1 MARVFSFLF
10 FFISLWICLSAVFSH
25 MVFIYKFNFS
35 FYFIIWI
42 STLIFSLSIFLKPI
56 LSARRPLRER
66 FSKSVSWPH
75 YVKLIN
81 GLTWALPFT
90 LIPFFQKDYPFL
102 LLAGLSFGNISTFV
116 FLRRYS
122 RIHSIE
128 QIITGSV
135 LLLSLFCILILYHT
149 YSVDYESILFASRL
163 LISLS
168 YGLGGI
174 SGYFRALNY

>member
-1 MARVFSFLF
+1 MVRVFSFSF
-10 FFISLWICLSAVFSH
+10 FFISVWIGLSAVFSH
-25 MVFIYKFNFS
+25 LVFIYGFNYS
-35 FYFIIWI
+35 FYYIIWI
-42 STLIFSLSIFLKPI
+42 STFIFSLSLFLKPI
-56 LSARRPLRER
+56 LSTRKLLRER

-75 YVKLIN
+75 FVKLVN
-81 GLTWALPFT
+81 GLTWALPFV

-102 LLAGLSFGNISTFV
+102 LLAGLSSGNISTFI

-122 RIHSIE
+122 QINSIE

-135 LLLSLFCILILYHT
+135 LLFSLICIIILY
-149 YSVDYESILFASRL
+149 YNYLVDYESLLFTSRL

-174 SGYFRALNY
+174 IGYFKE

>member
-1 MARVFSFLF
+1 LTRVFSFLF
-10 FFISLWICLSAVFSH
+10 LFVSLWIGLSAILSH
-25 MVFIYKFNFS
+25 FVFIYGLNHS
-35 FYFIIWI
+35 FYYVVWI
-42 STLIFSLSIFLKPI
+42 SSFIFSLLVFLRPL
-56 LSARRPLRER
+56 LSTRKSLRER

-75 YVKLIN
+75 FVKLTN

-102 LLAGLSFGNISTFV
+102 LLTGLSLGNVSTFI

-122 RIHSIE
+122 GIHSIE

-135 LLLSLFCILILYHT
+135 LLISLFCILILYHGHLF
-149 YSVDYESILFASRL
+149 DYESILFTSRI

-174 SGYFRALNY
+174 VGYLRN

>member
-1 MARVFSFLF
+1 MTRVFSFLF
-10 FFISLWICLSAVFSH
+10 FFVSLWIGLSAVFSH
-25 MVFIYKFNFS
+25 MVFVFDFDYS
-35 FYFIIWI
+35 FYFIVWI
-42 STLIFSLSIFLKPI
+42 STFIFSLSVFLKPI
-56 LSARRPLRER
+56 LSTRKSLRER

-75 YVKLIN
+75 LVKFVN

-102 LLAGLSFGNISTFV
+102 LLAGLSSGNISTFI

-122 RIHSIE
+122 QIHSFE

-135 LLLSLFCILILYHT
+135 LLSSLLCILVLYYG
-149 YSVDYESILFASRL
+149 YSVDYESILLASRL
-163 LISLS
+163 LVSLS

-174 SGYFRALNY
+174 VGYFKEF